1 MRPILRSALSW
12 AAIPIVLATTGA
24 QDANRDQGTPVQPSF
39 DARFDQYWSDN
50 KAELAG
56 YELTTPRY
64 GQLRKGTAVTI
75 FVTEPFS
82 NAARVKADPGKHP
95 PSDEFPAMKLN
106 LVEDFAT
113 GIYDYNLMTSV
124 FVALRSV
131 NNLPAGTPVKISF
144 SSQEWCGH
152 VYHQLLIDENSI
164 RSQRHSYFDGEA
176 DADEKYE
183 NHPDAIYEDAI
194 LLWARGLSGPYM
206 SPGQTR
212 DADLLRSVKV
222 VRLQHVPMQWD
233 RAKLSRK
240 AETEKITV
248 PAGTFDV
255 EVRTVEIST
264 DPKHSWTIYVER
276 AHPHRIVKWTCSNG
290 EQAEL
295 LGADRLT
302 YWQMNR
308 EGFQTALTKLGLTPR
323 GPRMP

>member
-1 MRPILRSALSW
+1 MLRSAVSW
-12 AAIPIVLATTGA
+12 AAIPILLAISGA
-24 QDANRDQGTPVQPSF
+24 QDPGRDQGTPGQPSF

-50 KAELAG
+50 QAELAG
-56 YELTTPRY
+56 YEFTTPRY

-82 NAARVKADPGKHP
+82 NSARVKADPGKHP

-106 LVEDFAT
+106 LVEDFST

-131 NNLPAGTPVKISF
+131 NNLPPGTPAKISF
-144 SSQEWCGH
+144 SGQEWCGH

-164 RSQRHSYFDGEA
+164 RSERHSYFDGEA
-176 DADEKYE
+176 DADEKLE
-183 NHPDAIYEDAI
+183 NHPDALYEDAI
-194 LLWARGLSGPYM
+194 LLWARGLAGPYM

-222 VRLQHVPMQWD
+222 VRLRHVPLKWE
-233 RAKLSRK
+233 RAKLTRK
-240 AETEKITV
+240 AETEKVTV
-248 PAGTFDV
+248 PAGTFDA
-255 EVRTVEIST
+255 EVRTVEVPGDAKRT
-264 DPKHSWTIYVER
+264 WTIYVEH
-276 AHPHRIVKWTCSNG
+276 AHPHHILKWTCSDG

-308 EGFQTALTKLGLTPR
+308 EGFQSALTKLGLTPR
-323 GPRMP
+323 GARMP